1 MSRTSIQRPKNSK
14 ALPLLK
20 KISPVA
26 WQNIHFHGHYTFCGS
41 RHPINLDA
49 MVANLTL
56 KEGGQGLPALWI
68 RSDSR
73 NVMENCLTEIFTTQN
88 WEALYGFKHPSQ
100 NHRESLVKPAS
111 KANTKLILAEE
122 DNIQHILASL
132 ALKVTR
138 QSVIIA
144 KLSSYPRKNRT
155 KKALWEL
162 DNLRRSLHL
171 LNYVD
176 SPQFQRNIQRAL
188 NRGESY
194 HKLVRAVAYANGGK
208 LRVRTD
214 QEQQLW
220 SECSRLLTNCIIYYN
235 ACILSELLE
244 RAERRQDYQ
253 PTDAIKRANPA
264 SWKHVNLYGAYSFLD
279 IGDGVDLQELVNL
292 LEAARGRD
300 AAAPD

>member
-1 MSRTSIQRPKNSK
+1 M
-14 ALPLLK
+14 
-20 KISPVA
+20 
-26 WQNIHFHGHYTFCGS
+26 C
-41 RHPINLDA
+41 
-49 MVANLTL
+49 
-56 KEGGQGLPALWI
+56 
-68 RSDSR
+68 
-73 NVMENCLTEIFTTQN
+73 
-88 WEALYGFKHPSQ
+88 
-100 NHRESLVKPAS
+100 

-171 LNYVD
+171 LNCVD

-188 NRGESY
+188 NCGESY

-220 SECSRLLTNCIIYYN
+220 SECSRLLANCIIYYN

-244 RAERRQDYQ
+244 RAERRQD
-253 PTDAIKRANPA
+253 TNAIKRANPA

-292 LEAARGRD
+292 LEAAHGRC

>member
-1 MSRTSIQRPKNSK
+1 
-14 ALPLLK
+14 
-20 KISPVA
+20 
-26 WQNIHFHGHYTFCGS
+26 
-41 RHPINLDA
+41 
-49 MVANLTL
+49 VANHVPLNARIIGANEHESHYVFDL
-56 KEGGQGLPALWI
+56 LY
-68 RSDSR
+68 
-73 NVMENCLTEIFTTQN
+73 NNTTDIQ
-88 WEALYGFKHPSQ
+88 PSIHSTDTHGT
-100 NHRESLVKPAS
+100 NEVNFA
-111 KANTKLILAEE
+111 ILAFFG
-122 DNIQHILASL
+122 
-132 ALKVTR
+132 
-138 QSVIIA
+138 
-144 KLSSYPRKNRT
+144 Y
-155 KKALWEL
+155 WEL

-220 SECSRLLTNCIIYYN
+220 SECSRLLANCIIYYN

-253 PTDAIKRANPA
+253 RADAIKRANPA

-292 LEAARGRD
+292 LEAARGRGT
-300 AAAPD
+300 AAPD